1 MSSKRFLAVAL
12 VTATAAV
19 AQQPNTF
26 GASLVID
33 GNNGP
38 TYPMAITFRTNTQST
53 ITHGG
58 FPNMPYAML
67 ASTSGM
73 TSMGAGTYFGDVWD
87 LPVPANPAAY
97 VAGAVYDGF
106 RQPQYFSMNLIGS
119 DSQLVNIPQAG
130 SLAQGLVPIG
140 YTLAFQSVVLDPGS
154 PASFSL
160 TAATQATATQGPVSF
175 FPALTDPDEGFASI
189 NLNTYGITLPFYGQ
203 NGTFAHLA
211 ANGYL
216 TLNTSSS
223 PPASDFTPTPAE
235 FVSQPPKVAMFWTDL
250 EQHLGTLEVVI
261 DATPP
266 GQVPYMQ
273 VQYTQFRD
281 YFGQGFNHTFGC
293 FMDTTGF
300 VRITSDVSNNGSIYP
315 VIVGIGPGNS
325 IQPTGVPGGN
335 NNQKDLS
342 AMVGNSLL
350 PTPYNAAALENFFE
364 WFGLLTMP
372 DFATQPADHPYDLTG
387 VTLEWLPVGSG
398 SPPAGTNLYFML

>member
-1 MSSKRFLAVAL
+1 MSPMRFWAVTMLAA
-12 VTATAAV
+12 ATTV

-38 TYPMAITFRTNTQST
+38 TFPMDIMFRTNTQST

-67 ASTSGM
+67 ASTSGL
-73 TSMGAGTYFGDVWD
+73 TSMGAGSYFGDIWD

-106 RQPQYFSMNLIGS
+106 RQPQYFSMNLVGS
-119 DSQLVNIPQAG
+119 DAQPVNIPQAIPVG
-130 SLAQGLVPIG
+130 FM
-140 YTLAFQSVVLDPGS
+140 LAFQSVVLDPGS

-175 FPALTDPDEGFASI
+175 FPTLLPTPDEGFAVV
-189 NLNTYGITLPFYGQ
+189 NLNAFGITLPFYGV

-211 ANGYL
+211 ANGFL
-216 TLNTSSS
+216 TLNTSSAS
-223 PPASDFTPTPAE
+223 LTSDFTPTPAE
-235 FVSQPPKVAMFWTDL
+235 FVSQPPKIAMFWTDL
-250 EQHLGTLEVVI
+250 EQHLGTLEVTI

-266 GQVPYMQ
+266 GQVPYLQ

-281 YFGQGFNHTFGC
+281 NFGQGFNHTFGC
-293 FMDTTGF
+293 FVDATGF

-315 VIVGIGPGNS
+315 VIVGIGPGNG
-325 IQPTGVPGGN
+325 IQPTGIPGGN

-342 AMVGNSLL
+342 TMVGNSLL
-350 PTPYNAAALENFFE
+350 PSPYNAAPFENFFE

-372 DFATQPADHPYDLTG
+372 GYATQPADRPYDLTG
-387 VTLEWLPVGSG
+387 VNLEWIPVGSG
-398 SPPAGTNLYFML
+398 PPPLGTSLYFML